1 MPKPNVVSRSV
12 LLAITDTHHGFLQG
26 VLRYAREHRWHVT
39 ADMIYTGRIPHGWR
53 GDGIVSF
60 IGYRQDLADFVLSS
74 GLPTVEISS
83 LRDDLPLP
91 RIKGDHA
98 KIGQMAADHFL
109 ERGFRHFAWAPFME
123 DHNNRER
130 HRSFA
135 AALRRRGQSCRELP
149 ALDPVAAP
157 RRRGSRQ
164 TDWSL
169 RRREL
174 IAELAA
180 LPKPLAVFSYNDCVA
195 ADIIHACE
203 DGGLPVPEAVAVL
216 GVDNDTAFCESIPVP
231 LSSIRHDLEGMAY
244 RSAELLDLLM
254 SGRRAPRRIPAV
266 APLGLITRRSTDIL
280 AVDHLEVARALRY
293 IGDHYRNPQLG
304 VPDIVG
310 ATRLSR
316 RPLEK
321 AFRSELKRSIHE
333 EVTRVRL
340 KETRRLLR
348 ETDWPVRRIA
358 ALCGVARPNH
368 LYRIFRAAFGATPK
382 DFRQRETVSAGTFPI
397 DDR

>member
-1 MPKPNVVSRSV
+1 MPKPPSRSV

-39 ADMIYTGRIPHGWR
+39 ADMIYTGRIPYGWR

-98 KIGQMAADHFL
+98 KIGRMAADHFL

-130 HRSFA
+130 QRAFA
-135 AALRRRGQSCRELP
+135 SALRQRGYRCRELP
-149 ALDPVAAP
+149 PLDLSAAVHRP
-157 RRRGSRQ
+157 RRSHQ
-164 TDWSL
+164 ADWGL
-169 RRREL
+169 RRRRL

-231 LSSIRHDLEGMAY
+231 LSSVRHDLEGMAY
-244 RSAELLDLLM
+244 RSAELLDRLM
-254 SGRRAPRRIPAV
+254 SGRKAPRRIPAI

-293 IGDHYRNPQLG
+293 IGDHYQNPQLG

-333 EVTRVRL
+333 EITRVRL
-340 KETRRLLR
+340 EKARQLLQETSQ
-348 ETDWPVRRIA
+348 PVRQIA

-368 LYRIFRAAFGATPK
+368 LYRVFRAAFGVTPK
-382 DFRQRETVSAGTFPI
+382 VFRQQETS
-397 DDR
+397 